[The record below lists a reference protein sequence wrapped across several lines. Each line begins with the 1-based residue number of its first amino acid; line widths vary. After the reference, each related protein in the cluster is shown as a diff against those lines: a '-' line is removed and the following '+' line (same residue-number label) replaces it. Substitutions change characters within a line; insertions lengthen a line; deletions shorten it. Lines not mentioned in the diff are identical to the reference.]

1 MGTDKFQGMLTGLVD
16 IYIDSADGTVA
27 EHVQSPL
34 AGVFFSRSSHPLYH
48 VVIDHNAVA
57 GIMFGVDREQRQG
70 INVYGCI
77 ATIECIKVIFGFRA
91 LVSELHIGHILGSF
105 SQLNTIVLVS
115 QSLDS
120 SDFYTAIFHFPVE
133 LTGIDGN
140 TSVVFYIHSSQFL
153 NCGVCRIE
161 DRNEYFLCLI
171 TESQLDD
178 TYNIVT
184 LRYLVPIYG
193 YCDSVL

>member
-1 MGTDKFQGMLTGLVD
+1 MLTGLVD

-91 LVSELHIGHILGSF
+91 LVSEPHIGHILGSF

-120 SDFYTAIFHFPVE
+120 SDFIPLFSTFRWNLPALMETHPLSSTYIPLNSSTVGFAG
-133 LTGIDGN
+133 LKTGTN
-140 TSVVFYIHSSQFL
+140 TSFV
-153 NCGVCRIE
+153 
-161 DRNEYFLCLI
+161 
-171 TESQLDD
+171 
-178 TYNIVT
+178 
-184 LRYLVPIYG
+184 
-193 YCDSVL
+193 